1 MRAHRG
7 FTLLELMVV
16 VALIA
21 LATATVVVGLR
32 DSNHDRLETEALRL
46 GAMLDA
52 ARAQSRTSGVP
63 LLWQPDAEGFGLRPA
78 DAAGAA
84 GTTSSVGT
92 RKDWLH
98 AGTTAQIVQPVGAP
112 VLVLGPEPL
121 TPPQRIDLRL
131 GEARLSLATDGLGPF
146 SVERGSP

>member
-21 LATATVVVGLR
+21 LATATVTLGLP
-32 DSNHDRLETEALRL
+32 DSNRSRLETEALRL
-46 GAMLDA
+46 GAVLDA

-63 LLWQPDAEGFGLRPA
+63 LLWQPTDSGFSLAP
-78 DAAGAA
+78 A
-84 GTTSSVGT
+84 GTTTSAAVPPKAWLHEGT
-92 RKDWLH
+92 RVEI
-98 AGTTAQIVQPVGAP
+98 AQPPNAR

-121 TPPQRIDLRL
+121 TPPQRLVLRL
-131 GEARLSLATDGLGPF
+131 GDARLALASDGLGPF
-146 SVERGSP
+146 AVQRDAP